1 MKGLSSDLIEQ
12 KTGRCVGTEGSC
24 KPKFISSPQK
34 LKVGV
39 INNIC
44 YLPPQRIDKV

>member
-24 KPKFISSPQK
+24 KPKFIPSPQTT
-34 LKVGV
+34 KVAL
-39 INNIC
+39 NNIC